1 MKTCSRV
8 AVKHQSSSSQ
18 AAAGKHHPSSSRTA
32 VKQQSSISREPNF
45 RAKSLPAT
53 VNKQPPLIQ
62 KQFVCRSGDATRIT
76 GGSADMQ
83 VKFISVPT
91 DSVSNSISTL
101 SNQVSD
107 SYACSQFPTT
117 ANKHV
122 GPIQG
127 QCVPSSTVLDC
138 LSGYSNCT
146 TNGAFNS
153 GGSCSNHTGGDSVF
167 RHKFVVSQSSITN
180 AITRDSTAISSE
192 FVSST
197 SSRNSKDSSCPKTVS
212 ICSIDSTASPNY
224 ISSCSND
231 KTHESEYQRNCSRS
245 HSYVIAGSSNR
256 SATNTYSENTL
267 PINGWY
273 PHGSMAQNIPA
284 FDPQI
289 MQHIFNSTHVPSL
302 DVSSAPSLTFRCGS
316 DRELNGWMSHVT
328 E

>member
-8 AVKHQSSSSQ
+8 AVTQHSSSSHAEAEKQ
-18 AAAGKHHPSSSRTA
+18 HSSSSREA
-32 VKQQSSISREPNF
+32 VKQQSSSSREQNF
-45 RAKSLPAT
+45 HAKCLPAT

-62 KQFVCRSGDATRIT
+62 KPFVRRSDDTRIIT

-91 DSVSNSISTL
+91 DCVSISKATL
-101 SNQVSD
+101 S
-107 SYACSQFPTT
+107 SQFPATVR
-117 ANKHV
+117 KHV
-122 GPIQG
+122 GLIQG
-127 QCVPSSTVLDC
+127 QCVPSSIVLDC
-138 LSGYSNCT
+138 LSDNSNCT

-167 RHKFVVSQSSITN
+167 RHKFVVSQSSSTN
-180 AITRDSTAISSE
+180 RIIRNTTAISSE
-192 FVSST
+192 FVSPT
-197 SSRNSKDSSCPKTVS
+197 SSCNCKDSSCPKPVS
-212 ICSIDSTASPNY
+212 MCSIDSTASPNY